1 MTVYDDGIEI
11 SDEICLHC
19 GSCQMNKRAAVVH
32 TGGSAN
38 GLASAV
44 TAEQEYISFSR
55 RAVEAKVEARR
66 GEEERSRTCRAAHE
80 ISNETSTCLVLEIIA
95 AFSSLRANLH
105 ASRPHCYGRITR
117 RKSE

>member
-11 SDEICLHC
+11 SGPSLRQLLDEQAQWC
-19 GSCQMNKRAAVVH
+19 SAVVH
-32 TGGSAN
+32 TDGSAN

-44 TAEQEYISFSR
+44 AAEQEYISFSR
-55 RAVEAKVEARR
+55 RAVEAKVEAKR
-66 GEEERSRTCRAAHE
+66 GEKERSRTCRAAHE

-105 ASRPHCYGRITR
+105 ASRPHRYGRITR